1 MPGWQHF
8 YDTFKEQDFEIL
20 SVSVDIQ
27 GAEVAKPYAENHT
40 FTTVVDSENILANLF
55 GFKIVP
61 NGIFIDKQGTIRL
74 IKQGFSVTNPE
85 HVHAVEKLLSG
96 EVDQVVLDDEYYNP
110 ANNVT
115 DLEKQLSQTK
125 FKLGMEY
132 SKTGK
137 KEEALKEL
145 DEALL
150 LDTDNF
156 LIRKQRWY
164 IRHPEKF
171 SPTIDVEWQQK
182 QLDKEKAEEAL
193 LKNGLDCGPEGCVIP
208 GRSSHKEK

>member
-1 MPGWQHF
+1 MPGWQDF
-8 YDTFKEQDFEIL
+8 YEKYKNEGFEFL

-27 GAEVAKPYAENHT
+27 GAEVVKPYAKDRS
-40 FTTVVDSENILANLF
+40 FTTVIDSENVFANLF

-61 NGIFIDKQGTIRL
+61 NGIFIDKNGVIRL
-74 IKQGFSVTNPE
+74 IKQGFQISNEE
-85 HVHAVEKLLSG
+85 HTEAVRQLLKGEVEK
-96 EVDQVVLDDEYYNP
+96 VVLDDQYYNP
-110 ANNVT
+110 T
-115 DLEKQLSQTK
+115 TKESDIEIQLAQTK

-132 SKTGK
+132 ARNGK

-150 LDTDNF
+150 LDSDNF

-182 QLDKEKAEEAL
+182 QLEKEKAEEAQR
-193 LKNGLDCGPEGCVIP
+193 KGEDCGPDGCVIP
-208 GRSSHKEK
+208 GTQDSKSE

>member
-1 MPGWQHF
+1 M
-8 YDTFKEQDFEIL
+8 
-20 SVSVDIQ
+20 
-27 GAEVAKPYAENHT
+27 
-40 FTTVVDSENILANLF
+40 F

-61 NGIFIDKQGTIRL
+61 NGIFIDKQGTVRL

-85 HVHAVEKLLSG
+85 HVDAVEKLIAG
-96 EVDQVVLDDEYYNP
+96 TVEKVILDDEYYNP
-110 ANNVT
+110 VNNVT
-115 DLEKQLSQTK
+115 DFKKQLSQTK

-132 SKTGK
+132 SKNGN
-137 KEEALKEL
+137 KEEALREL

-171 SPTIDVEWQQK
+171 SPTIDIEWQQQ
-182 QLDKEKAEEAL
+182 QLEKEKAEESL
-193 LKNGLDCGPEGCVIP
+193 LKDSLDCGPEGCVIP
-208 GRSSHKEK
+208 GTAATKEYK

>member
-1 MPGWQHF
+1 MPGWQEF
-8 YDTFKEQDFEIL
+8 YEKHKHEDFDIL

-27 GAEVAKPYAENHT
+27 GAEVAKPYAQDLP
-40 FTTVVDSENILANLF
+40 FTTVVDTENKLANLF

-61 NGIFIDKQGTIRL
+61 NGIFVDKEGIIRL
-74 IKQGFSVTNPE
+74 IKQGFQVSQAN
-85 HVHAVEKLLSG
+85 HVEALEKLVTG
-96 EVDQVVLDDEYYNP
+96 VVDKVELDDTYYEP
-110 ANNVT
+110 KHIA
-115 DLEKQLSQTK
+115 LEAQLAQTK

-132 SKTGK
+132 SKNGK

-150 LDTDNF
+150 LDPDNF

-171 SPTIDVEWQQK
+171 SPTIDIEWQQE
-182 QLDKEKAEEAL
+182 QLTKEKEEES
-193 LKNGLDCGPEGCVIP
+193 KRQGLDCGPEGCIIP
-208 GRSSHKEK
+208 GTNQ